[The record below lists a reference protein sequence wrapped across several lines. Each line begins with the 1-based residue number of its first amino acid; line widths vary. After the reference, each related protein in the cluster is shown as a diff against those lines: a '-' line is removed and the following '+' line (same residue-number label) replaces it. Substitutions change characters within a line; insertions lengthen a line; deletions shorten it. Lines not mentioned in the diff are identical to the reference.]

1 MTSEYNPNVRVEHFS
16 VFSLLDVADKGL
28 ALLSIVS
35 QTFL

>member
-1 MTSEYNPNVRVEHFS
+1 MNSEYNPGVYVEQFS
-16 VFSLLDVADKGL
+16 SFSLPDCADNGL

>member
-1 MTSEYNPNVRVEHFS
+1 MNSQNNPGVDVEQFS
-16 VFSLLDVADKGL
+16 SFSLLDSADNGL